1 VSKVVMDEDA
11 HRIEVVVP
19 DDQLSLAIGRRGQNV
34 RLASQLSGWDIDI
47 FTEAEES
54 ERRNEEFRSRSALFV
69 EALDVDDV
77 IAHLLVTEG
86 FSKVEEVAF
95 VPLDDLMDIEG
106 FDEDVAREL
115 QARAQTYLETRD
127 AAFEARRK
135 ELGVADDL
143 GEIEGVSNEMLV
155 ALGENGVKDR
165 DDLADLVGD
174 ELRFIMLADKG
185 ENTLDSIA
193 ALDEGALRTVLAP
206 SPLTGEE
213 ANRIIMAARAHWFD
227 DQEAPEGE
235 TAPGD
240 DAPQAS

>member
-1 VSKVVMDEDA
+1 MDEDA

>member
-1 VSKVVMDEDA
+1 M
-11 HRIEVVVP
+11 
-19 DDQLSLAIGRRGQNV
+19 
-34 RLASQLSGWDIDI
+34 
-47 FTEAEES
+47 
-54 ERRNEEFRSRSALFV
+54 
-69 EALDVDDV
+69 
-77 IAHLLVTEG
+77 TEG

-127 AAFEARRK
+127 AEFEARRK

-143 GEIEGVSNEMLV
+143 GEIEGVTNEMLV

-185 ENTLDSIA
+185 DNTLDSIA
-193 ALDEGALRTVLAP
+193 SLDEGALRTVLAP

-227 DQEAPEGE
+227 GEEAPEGE
-235 TAPGD
+235 TVPDAP